1 MPASRNEYYSIK
13 QQLEVESFPGEKP
26 GDPPRSFHQ
35 LPKVEQARLERKRL
49 AGKGGGEGRGEEG
62 DHFALHLFRLLQ
74 EGLQEG
80 QANTRRAQDHHNMP
94 EGELLLCGHGMHL
107 LGHVAHE

>member
-49 AGKGGGEGRGEEG
+49 AGEEEERRGEGRGE
-62 DHFALHLFRLLQ
+62 
-74 EGLQEG
+74 
-80 QANTRRAQDHHNMP
+80 
-94 EGELLLCGHGMHL
+94 
-107 LGHVAHE
+107 